1 MMSVAPMVSVA
12 VSSAPRRG
20 AARKMA
26 MSGVIWSSSKAPSVR
41 GNRIVEPAVLLGVQ
55 SGMLAFQLEE
65 RAALSIVRE
74 PTDSTRVQWCGG
86 SDKIHYHIDSPWAR
100 QILLVSAHGPLQF
113 GFELSPLRCR
123 QLVNPTWIAASAG
136 HFFRTPI
143 CVFLDLGR
151 PSPGLLGFHDAARIL
166 GTSEMLAH
174 WVEV

>member
-1 MMSVAPMVSVA
+1 MAR
-12 VSSAPRRG
+12 PRNGCTPIAKSRLLLL
-20 AARKMA
+20 
-26 MSGVIWSSSKAPSVR
+26 VR
-41 GNRIVEPAVLLGVQ
+41 GNRIVEPAGPTQTWPYDLSLAVLLGVQ
-55 SGMLAFQLEE
+55 SGILAFQLQE

-113 GFELSPLRCR
+113 GFELPPLRCR

-136 HFFRTPI
+136 HFFRAPI